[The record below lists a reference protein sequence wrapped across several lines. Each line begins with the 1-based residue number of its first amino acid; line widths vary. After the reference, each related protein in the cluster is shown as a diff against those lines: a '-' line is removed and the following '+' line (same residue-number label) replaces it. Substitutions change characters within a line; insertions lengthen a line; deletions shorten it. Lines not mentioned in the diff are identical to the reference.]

1 MAHLDIFGHK
11 AYASHVK
18 NSNMPSPN
26 STDKYAVCRYL
37 LWVLKTLCLVFLLT
51 WLYACQHQT
60 TKQVSNPAKQAT
72 KVQQDPATHL
82 PQAKP
87 LTSEERTAAMQA
99 SNMAKIKQD
108 KYLSAFLFSGFEE
121 TPPNTP
127 DINKAEAAPTP
138 TVESEPATIE
148 ASHLVSVEVWSII
161 LGEEK
166 ISLLAKAQNLGAT
179 QLPPPREWHEWR
191 MAIGSLEG
199 LGFNREGLDRDG
211 LETKSNNESDAKKTI
226 LFIAPPDFAKFKN
239 GDHVIVEILNSGGV
253 HIARYM
259 K

>member
-1 MAHLDIFGHK
+1 MTHLDILGHK

-51 WLYACQHQT
+51 GLYACQHQT
-60 TKQVSNPAKQAT
+60 TK
-72 KVQQDPATHL
+72 QDPATHL

-127 DINKAEAAPTP
+127 DINKPETAPTP
-138 TVESEPATIE
+138 AVESEPSAIE

-179 QLPPPREWHEWR
+179 QLPPPNEWHEWK

-199 LGFNREGLDRDG
+199 PGFDRKGLDRDE
-211 LETKSNNESDAKKTI
+211 LETRRNNESDAKKTI

>member
-1 MAHLDIFGHK
+1 
-11 AYASHVK
+11 
-18 NSNMPSPN
+18 MPSPN
-26 STDKYAVCRYL
+26 STDKHAVCRHSL
-37 LWVLKTLCLVFLLT
+37 MVLKALCLVFLLT
-51 WLYACQHQT
+51 GLYACQHQT
-60 TKQVSNPAKQAT
+60 TKQVNNQAKPAT
-72 KVQQDPATHL
+72 KVQQDSATHL

-87 LTSEERTAAMQA
+87 LTPEERTAAMQA

-121 TPPNTP
+121 TPTNTP
-127 DINKAEAAPTP
+127 DINKPETAPTP
-138 TVESEPATIE
+138 AVESEPSAIE

-166 ISLLAKAQNLGAT
+166 ISLLVKAQNLGAT
-179 QLPPPREWHEWR
+179 QLPPPNEWHEWK

-199 LGFNREGLDRDG
+199 PGFDRKGLDRDEI
-211 LETKSNNESDAKKTI
+211 ETRRNNESDAKKTI

-239 GDHVIVEILNSGGV
+239 GDHVIVEILSSGGV